1 MQNQPLISPY
11 DGPKPPI
18 PEPLRGLEAGTFA
31 HQTVTVRMPEIARQ
45 LLRDNDL
52 PADAQAGIEE
62 LLNDIPFNLIRPLRD
77 AAAPDA
83 EEWERYITPYTHQNW
98 LQVPWFFAETYF
110 YRRIIEAIH
119 YFQPGFATQ
128 GLDPYL
134 EQKRKGQEASRENI
148 RIVSQQIKEWLDH
161 PKRQDEAI
169 QRLLILSLWGNQTDL
184 SIWAADQE
192 ERPNHR
198 NEQEQISHLLSNDG
212 PAISNFLC
220 SKDQTE
226 LRIDFILDNT
236 GPELAHD
243 LYLADFLLTSGIAGV
258 IRFHLKNHPT
268 FVSDATR
275 KDVMEMIGI
284 LVSEQLVE
292 VREIGNRLNQYLADE
307 RLTLV
312 DNLFWTSPLSFWE
325 IPKPFIKEIS
335 ASDLII
341 SKGDLNYRRLLGD
354 RHWKFTT
361 PLSDILRY
369 VPVPLAAL
377 RVLKSEIV
385 AGLGAGQPEHQ
396 DRADPDWL
404 FDGQWGVIQFHN
416 PISKQ
421 G

>member
-1 MQNQPLISPY
+1 LQNHLLTSPY

-45 LLRDNDL
+45 VLEDNDL
-52 PADAQAGIEE
+52 PADAQAGIKE
-62 LLNDIPFNLIRPLRD
+62 LLNDIPFTPIRPLRD
-77 AAAPDA
+77 ASAPDA
-83 EEWERYITPYTHQNW
+83 DEWVRYIFPYTRQNW

-128 GLDPYL
+128 GLDPYID
-134 EQKRKGQEASRENI
+134 QKHMGQEASRENI
-148 RIVSQQIKEWLDH
+148 RIISAQIKEWLGH
-161 PKRQDEAI
+161 PEKQDEAI

-198 NEQEQISHLLSNDG
+198 NAQEQISHLLSNDSY
-212 PAISNFLC
+212 AICRYLSDHIQP
-220 SKDQTE
+220 KP
-226 LRIDFILDNT
+226 RVDFILDNT

-243 LYLADFLLTSGIAGV
+243 LCLADFLLTSGTTGI

-268 FVSDATR
+268 FVSDATI
-275 KDVMEMIGI
+275 KDVKETID
-284 LVSEQLVE
+284 LFVSEHVAE
-292 VREIGNRLNQYLADE
+292 VREIGNRLKNYLANN
-307 RLTLV
+307 RLTLI

-325 IPKPFIKEIS
+325 IPKRFMKEFS
-335 ASDLII
+335 SSDLII

-354 RHWKFTT
+354 RHWMFTT
-361 PLSDILRY
+361 PISDILSY
-369 VPVPLAAL
+369 IPVPLAAL

-385 AGLGAGQPEHQ
+385 AGLQTGQPESQ
-396 DRADPDWL
+396 DQADPDWL
-404 FDGQWGVIQFHN
+404 SDGQWGVIQFYN
-416 PISKQ
+416 PLKKQ
-421 G
+421 D